1 MASDLAIW
9 VPLGAAMLYAIPQTF
24 MGMAAYFNARDGKEA
39 AREAAGHAAEAA
51 ATASKAADIIQGN
64 GRGDVAKML
73 EKSLSWQEA
82 HEIEDRQQ
90 FAALH
95 TRLEEISASTRSDT
109 HRDPGHSGKARSA
122 D

>member
-9 VPLGAAMLYAIPQTF
+9 VPLGAAALYAIPQSF
-24 MGMAAYFNARDGKEA
+24 MGMAAFFNARDGKEA
-39 AREAAGHAAEAA
+39 AQRAAEHAEQAA
-51 ATASKAADIIQGN
+51 ADAAKAASIVQGN

-82 HEIEDRQQ
+82 HEAEDREQ
-90 FAALH
+90 FSSVHA
-95 TRLEEISASTRSDT
+95 RLEEISASTRSDT
-109 HRDPGHSGKARSA
+109 HRDPGHASEAGSP